1 MSEFFR
7 SPVVTLLSA
16 VSANGTG
23 PVTDLGTV
31 YDTFTLEVETSGTV
45 SAFSV
50 QLLGSL
56 DGEAF
61 EDVGSAV
68 TSASAGASVGT
79 GALLQYFKATLS
91 GYSGTGTVTANLAYS
106 NLSAGSGSVDGGGA

>member
-1 MSEFFR
+1 MAEFFR
-7 SPVVTLLSA
+7 TPVVTLLNA

-23 PVTDLGTV
+23 TAIDLGTV
-31 YDTFTLEVETSGTV
+31 YDTFTVEVETSGTV

-50 QLLGSL
+50 QVSASL
-56 DGEAF
+56 DGANYES
-61 EDVGSAV
+61 VGSAISSV
-68 TSASAGASVGT
+68 TAGTSIGS
-79 GALLQYFKATLS
+79 GALLQYFRATLS